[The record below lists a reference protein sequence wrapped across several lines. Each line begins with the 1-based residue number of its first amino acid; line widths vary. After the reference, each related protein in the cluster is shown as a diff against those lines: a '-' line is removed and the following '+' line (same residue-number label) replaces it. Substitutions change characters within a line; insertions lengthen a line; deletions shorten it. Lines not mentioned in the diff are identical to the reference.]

1 MKRLTKDFFRQDAVT
16 LAQKLLGKTL
26 VRAWPDGTQSRFIIT
41 ETEAYLGE
49 ADLACH
55 ASKGRTPRTEIM
67 YADGGVLYVYIIYG
81 MYWMLNIVSGDKN
94 MPEAVLIRALSGT
107 NGPGRVG
114 RALQLDKSFYG
125 ECLTCSNR
133 LWLEDAPDV
142 TSYFSAP
149 RIGIDYAGEYWKNI
163 PWRFTLKTDQA
174 SPPPNPMGTG
184 GNI

>member
-16 LAQKLLGKTL
+16 LAKKLLGKKL
-26 VRAWPDGTQSRFIIT
+26 VRSWPDGTQSKFIIT

-49 ADLACH
+49 EDLACH

-81 MYWMLNIVSGDKN
+81 MYWMLNIVSGKTN
-94 MPEAVLIRALSGT
+94 HPEAVLIRALSAI

-114 RALQLDKSFYG
+114 KALQLDKSFYG
-125 ECLTCSNR
+125 ECLTNSGR
-133 LWLEDAPDV
+133 LWLEDAPDI
-142 TSYFSAP
+142 TTFTSAP
-149 RIGIDYAGEYWKNI
+149 RIGIDYAGDIWKNI
-163 PWRFTLKTDQA
+163 PWRFTFDTNQA

-184 GNI
+184 GNM